1 MGVEVID
8 MSMLTVRDLDP
19 AVKAKL
25 RERAAR
31 RGRSMEAEVRLI
43 LAEAVARDDDRP
55 SIVDSIRDHLG
66 GVDFDLEIPD
76 RSAGLQRPVDL

>member
-1 MGVEVID
+1 

-31 RGRSMEAEVRLI
+31 RGRSMEAEVRAI
-43 LAEAVARDDDRP
+43 LAEAVARDDERP
-55 SIVDSIRDHLG
+55 NIVDSIREYFGDL
-66 GVDFDLEIPD
+66 DFEFDLEIPD
-76 RSAGLQRPVDL
+76 RSASLQRPVDL